1 MKPLLLAVILLV
13 GPLLRAESFIV
24 YAKGA
29 VTQLDAG
36 AKLPK
41 PADPGR
47 AAFLSAFEA
56 DLAQP
61 QAFPP
66 PIPLADFPQ
75 YGRNVA
81 GAGGQ
86 IQFHESFPG
95 GFVVKVALHGLPT
108 SHRFILTLNGNPERA
123 GNNQLPE
130 TVPGN
135 AREKYFDFQTITTDG
150 AGRFE
155 ATYAVALPAG
165 PYDLR
170 FYVKDTADFK
180 IVLYHDFFRF
190 TVR

>member
-1 MKPLLLAVILLV
+1 MKKLLLACLLLA
-13 GPLLRAESFIV
+13 GPSLQAETFIV
-24 YAKGA
+24 YAQGDVA
-29 VTQLDAG
+29 LLTAG
-36 AKLPK
+36 ATPPL
-41 PADPGR
+41 PADPVR
-47 AAFLSAFEA
+47 ATLLDAFLH
-56 DLAQP
+56 DLAQAQP
-61 QAFPP
+61 FLA
-66 PIPLADFPQ
+66 PIPLTDFPQ
-75 YGRNVA
+75 YGRKVA

-95 GFVVKVALHGLPT
+95 GFVVKVALHGLPP

-135 AREKYFDFQTITTDG
+135 AREKYYDFQTITTDV

-155 ATYAVALPAG
+155 ATYAIALPAG

-170 FYVKDTADFK
+170 CYVKDTADFK